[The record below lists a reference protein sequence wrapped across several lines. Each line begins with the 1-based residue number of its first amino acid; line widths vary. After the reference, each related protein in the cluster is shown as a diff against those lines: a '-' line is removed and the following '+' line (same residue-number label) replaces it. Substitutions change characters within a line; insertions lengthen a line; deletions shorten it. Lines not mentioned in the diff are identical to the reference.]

1 MSAAD
6 TVRISADDLTLI
18 VRTLDMTL
26 EIVEADENILEI
38 SVSVGCKKRLPGCSV
53 CNNGR
58 TDAVCVL
65 ELDISTS
72 LPSERVP
79 KSFFE
84 IIDFILLLLY

>member
-6 TVRISADDLTLI
+6 AISISADDLTLI
-18 VRTLDMTL
+18 VRALDMTL
-26 EIVEADENILEI
+26 EIVKADENILEI
-38 SVSVGCKKRLPGCSV
+38 AVSVGRKSDCQVAPYV
-53 CNNGR
+53 M
-58 TDAVCVL
+58 TDAL
-65 ELDISTS
+65 TPFAFLSSYISTS